1 MTGTHATQD
10 TRLID
15 VLVDQTL
22 VGSLRISPRPPAPNP
37 HIEFLY
43 AKSWLEDRFAFAI
56 SPELP
61 LISTAQ
67 QPTMGREIFGSF
79 MDAAPDTWGQ
89 GLLHQYSRNRANDAG
104 TPLPTTN
111 AVARLLLVNDATRQ
125 GALRFREHGE
135 FLASWATQ
143 ASTDDLPDLAQQVR
157 AYQDTGVIQ
166 EENSLLVAAGSSP
179 GGARPKAWIRDRRGK
194 EMLAKFP
201 DEADRGNVQLWE
213 MVAIELQQLA
223 GIRVQPSRLFQLNSY
238 SHVFL
243 TQRFDR
249 SGTRRLPYMSA
260 RTALQLG
267 TLDRP
272 NYVSL
277 AREISDLSAAPD
289 LDAPEL
295 FSRAAFGAM
304 VNNIDDHMR
313 NHGLLRQVEGW
324 RLAPS
329 FDVNP
334 MSDGFSE
341 TPLIPGGDPRD
352 RNVLELLNHLDSF
365 RLNPEEATDRLKKIA
380 AAISHWALFARR
392 LGAEPDEV
400 DSMRNAFEGPNIRRV
415 GKL

>member
-1 MTGTHATQD
+1 MDKESTQA

-15 VLVDQTL
+15 VLVDQTV
-22 VGSLRISPRPPAPNP
+22 VGLLRISHRPPAPNP
-37 HIEFLY
+37 HIEFRY
-43 AKSWLEDRFAFAI
+43 AKSWLDHRSAFAI

-61 LISTAQ
+61 LVSASQ
-67 QPTMGREIFGSF
+67 LPTVGRELFGSF
-79 MDAAPDTWGQ
+79 MDAAPDAWGQ
-89 GLLHQYSRNRANDAG
+89 GLLHQYTRNRANAAAES
-104 TPLPTTN
+104 LPTAN

-143 ASTDDLPDLAQQVR
+143 AGTDDLPDLAQQVLS
-157 AYQDTGVIQ
+157 YQDTGVIL
-166 EENSLLVAAGSSP
+166 EEESLLVAAGSSP
-179 GGARPKAWIRDRRGK
+179 GGARPKAWVLDRRGK
-194 EMLAKFP
+194 ELLAKFP

-223 GIRVQPSRLFQLNSY
+223 GIRVQPSRLFKLNSY

-249 SGTRRLPYMSA
+249 RGDQRLAYMSA
-260 RTALQLG
+260 RTALQLSP
-267 TLDRP
+267 LERP
-272 NYVSL
+272 SYVSL
-277 AREISDLSAAPD
+277 AREISTLSAAPH
-289 LDAPEL
+289 LDAAEL

-313 NHGLLRQVEGW
+313 NHGLLRQSEGW

-334 MSDGFSE
+334 MSNGFSE
-341 TPLIPGGDPRD
+341 TPLVPGGDLKD
-352 RNVLELLNHLDSF
+352 RNVLELLKHHDSF
-365 RLNPEEATDRLKKIA
+365 RLNRVEATDRLRKIA
-380 AAISHWALFARR
+380 AAVSHWAVFARR

-400 DSMRNAFEGPNIRRV
+400 DSMRQAFESPNMERV
-415 GKL
+415 RKL